1 MVTNLKIEIEKGKEV
16 AIINL
21 KGLLDA
27 HNSTLFSDAL
37 KEVVNEG
44 FLKIIVNFKNLEY
57 LGSSGLEILLGKI
70 QAIRNKG
77 GDIVLCEMSSKIY
90 KVFDLLGL
98 TNYFK
103 IFKSEEEALK
113 SFENG

>member
-1 MVTNLKIEIEKGKEV
+1 V

-44 FLKIIVNFKNLEY
+44 FLRVVVNFK
-57 LGSSGLEILLGKI
+57 
-70 QAIRNKG
+70 
-77 GDIVLCEMSSKIY
+77 
-90 KVFDLLGL
+90 
-98 TNYFK
+98 
-103 IFKSEEEALK
+103 IF
-113 SFENG
+113 NI